1 MSRDERYVVRCTAAE
16 KKLLGEVAFAMQ
28 RTLSDAVRILVFEK
42 ARDLD
47 ILIPLDEETD
57 RLPNP
62 VVGYRTG
69 VSRNSLRLANS
80 GVGSKTI

>member
-47 ILIPLDEETD
+47 ILVPLDEETD

-62 VVGYRTG
+62 AVRYRTG
-69 VSRNSLRLANS
+69 VSRTGLRPSSL
-80 GVGSKTI
+80 GVGSNTI

>member
-28 RTLSDAVRILVFEK
+28 RTLSDAVRIMVYEK

-47 ILIPLDEETD
+47 ILVPKDEELD

-62 VVGYRTG
+62 VVRYRTG
-69 VSRNSLRLANS
+69 VSRNGLRPSSL
-80 GVGSKTI
+80 GVGSNTI

>member
-42 ARDLD
+42 AKALE
-47 ILIPLDEETD
+47 ILIPVQVEEAMPLHIHSIVEG
-57 RLPNP
+57 RLLT
-62 VVGYRTG
+62 RT
-69 VSRNSLRLANS
+69 NS
-80 GVGSKTI
+80 GGER

>member
-1 MSRDERYVVRCTAAE
+1 MSREERVVVRCTAAE

-28 RTLSDAVRILVFEK
+28 RTLSDAVRILVHEK

-47 ILIPLDEETD
+47 ILIPMDEELD

-62 VVGYRTG
+62 VVRYRTG
-69 VSRNSLRLANS
+69 VSCDALRPSNS
-80 GVGSKTI
+80 GVGSNTI

>member
-42 ARDLD
+42 ARALE
-47 ILIPLDEETD
+47 ILIPMPAEEAVPMHIHSIVEG
-57 RLPNP
+57 RLLT
-62 VVGYRTG
+62 RTQ
-69 VSRNSLRLANS
+69 S
-80 GVGSKTI
+80 GGE

>member
-1 MSRDERYVVRCTAAE
+1 MSREERIVVRCTAAE

-28 RTLSDAVRILVFEK
+28 RTLSDAVRILIFEK

-47 ILIPLDEETD
+47 ILVPLDEETD

-62 VVGYRTG
+62 LVRYRTG
-69 VSRNSLRLANS
+69 VSRTGLRPSSL
-80 GVGSKTI
+80 GVGSNTI

>member
-42 ARDLD
+42 ARALE
-47 ILIPLDEETD
+47 ILIPVQLEEA
-57 RLPNP
+57 LPLHIYSI
-62 VVGYRTG
+62 VEGQMVTHTH
-69 VSRNSLRLANS
+69 S
-80 GVGSKTI
+80 GGER